1 MSWFRL
7 IRPSARRSWR
17 ATAFRLAVPIAW
29 MSICGWPVAAQVPLA
44 PPPSITLRT
53 VLESV
58 SEHHPIL
65 EAARARVRAAR
76 GSRTTAGAFGNPVL
90 GVAVENAP
98 LPGRP
103 EPPMDRETMVTAMLP
118 LEPFY
123 QRSARVRRAAAEFR
137 ASEAD
142 TAAVRQRVALAAVHA
157 YYRTALAQV
166 RVDADADL
174 IAWLDTVVVY
184 NRNRAREGVA
194 AGADLLRA
202 ELERDR
208 ATAEAAMHA
217 AELASATAA
226 LMEFLN
232 APSALWSGDS
242 LPPRVELTAEPLQ
255 LPGRQPGPA
264 GAVALIPAVR
274 AARER
279 LDASG
284 AAVSMER
291 TMFVRQLGLMMGL
304 KQSAGTTSFLGGVSL
319 PFPLLDWN
327 RGEIARA
334 KGERDAAASELV
346 AEERGAAARLAEAAA
361 AARILTERTAP
372 LTQRT
377 ADGTPALLARADE
390 ARRIAL
396 GAYREGAV
404 SLFTVLDAARA
415 WGEARLAYFEALF
428 AQRESVLTLLAL
440 QGVDLLTALPAAER
454 GPSQ

>member
-1 MSWFRL
+1 MSWICS
-7 IRPSARRSWR
+7 IRARPGHPRR
-17 ATAFRLAVPIAW
+17 PPVLRLAL
-29 MSICGWPVAAQVPLA
+29 PLA
-44 PPPSITLRT
+44 GLICAVPPAASQIPASGPPAITLRS
-53 VLESV
+53 VLQSV
-58 SEHHPIL
+58 SEHHPAI

-76 GSRTTAGAFGNPVL
+76 GSRTAAGAFANPVL
-90 GVAVENAP
+90 GVQVENAP

-103 EPPMDRETMVTAMLP
+103 QPPMDREAMATAMLP

-123 QRSARVRRAAAEFR
+123 QRGARVRRAAAELR

-142 TAAVRQRVALAAVHA
+142 TAAVGQRVALAAVHA

-166 RVDADADL
+166 MVDADADL
-174 IAWLDTVVVY
+174 VAWLDTVVVY
-184 NRNRAREGVA
+184 NRNRVSEGVA

-226 LMEFLN
+226 LTEFLN
-232 APSALWSGDS
+232 APYAPGL
-242 LPPRVELTAEPLQ
+242 RVELTAEPLQ
-255 LPGRQPGPA
+255 FLSRQPGPA
-264 GAVALIPAVR
+264 EAVTLLPGVR

-284 AAVSMER
+284 AAVSVER
-291 TMFVRQLGLMMGL
+291 TMFLRQLGVMVGL
-304 KQSAGTTSFLGGVSL
+304 KHSVGTTSFMGGFSL

-327 RGEIARA
+327 RGEVARA

-346 AEERGAAARLAEAAA
+346 AEERAATARLAVATAS
-361 AARILTERTAP
+361 ARILTERTAP
-372 LTQRT
+372 LTRLT
-377 ADGTPALLARADE
+377 PDGTPALLARADE

-404 SLFTVLDAARA
+404 PLFSVLDAARA
-415 WGEARLAYFEALF
+415 WGEVRLTYFEALF
-428 AQRESVLTLLAL
+428 AQRESVLTLLTL
-440 QGVDLLTALPAAER
+440 QGVDLLTVLPPAEK
-454 GPSQ
+454 GPAR